1 VTYDAHTKVG
11 RSPDGTRTEPGRQPY
26 GPHTDSGSQ
35 EPEILHALFVYGAAT
50 LRFMGKNRSGLGAVL
65 RDIARGPER
74 SSLFYW
80 LYDSHDEIVQASLGR
95 RIRWKPIAEHAGKL
109 GLTDGDDKP
118 PTAERV
124 RQTWFGVRQEVAKQR
139 ALRASGLRPSLSLRA
154 KRPPADWQPSSFT
167 HPHAPL
173 PTGSEH
179 QGSQTAAL
187 AAVPPQ
193 QRPGLSP
200 SAGTHQDSDQPAPGS
215 IEAARQKANLRS
227 SLRANGDP
235 LHKR

>member
-1 VTYDAHTKVG
+1 
-11 RSPDGTRTEPGRQPY
+11 
-26 GPHTDSGSQ
+26 
-35 EPEILHALFVYGAAT
+35 
-50 LRFMGKNRSGLGAVL
+50 MGKNRSGLGAVL
-65 RDIARGPER
+65 RDIARGPGR
-74 SSLFYW
+74 SSLFHW

-95 RIRWKPIAEHAGKL
+95 RIRWKPIAAHASRL

-124 RQTWFGVRQEVAKQR
+124 RQTWFGVRREVAKQR
-139 ALRASGLRPSLSLRA
+139 ALRASAPRPSLSLRA
-154 KRPPADWQPSSFT
+154 KRPSADWQPSSFT

-173 PTGSEH
+173 PPGSEH

-187 AAVPPQ
+187 AADLRQ
-193 QRPGLSP
+193 QQPGP
-200 SAGTHQDSDQPAPGS
+200 SAPVGTHQDSDQPAPGS

-227 SLRANGDP
+227 SLKANGDP

>member
-1 VTYDAHTKVG
+1 M
-11 RSPDGTRTEPGRQPY
+11 
-26 GPHTDSGSQ
+26 
-35 EPEILHALFVYGAAT
+35 HALFVYGAAT
-50 LRFMGKNRSGLGAVL
+50 LRFMGKSRSGLGAVL

-95 RIRWKPIAEHAGKL
+95 RIRWKPIAAHAGKL

-124 RQTWFGVRQEVAKQR
+124 RQTWFGVRREVAKQR

-154 KRPPADWQPSSFT
+154 KRSPADWQPSSFT

-173 PTGSEH
+173 STGSEH

-193 QRPGLSP
+193 QRPGSSP